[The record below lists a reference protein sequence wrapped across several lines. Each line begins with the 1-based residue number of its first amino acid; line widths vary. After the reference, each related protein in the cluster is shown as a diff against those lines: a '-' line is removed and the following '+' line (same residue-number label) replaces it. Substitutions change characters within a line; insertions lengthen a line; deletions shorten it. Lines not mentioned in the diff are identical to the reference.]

1 MQIPGMSEDL
11 QTIRDIGWSLW
22 DPIGLNTHNGP
33 PAEAIDE
40 YDSYLL
46 EAIAMLRDGRPLQD
60 VIATL
65 VDIESEHMA
74 LGESPDSEERATQT
88 VLELR
93 QIILNP

>member
-1 MQIPGMSEDL
+1 MPGMSEDL
-11 QTIRDIGWSLW
+11 QTLRDIGWSLW

-33 PAEAIDE
+33 PPEAVDE

-46 EAIAMLRDGRPLQD
+46 EAVAMLRDGKSLQE

-74 LGESPDSEERATQT
+74 LGESPDTEERATRT

-93 QIILNP
+93 QIILTP

>member
-1 MQIPGMSEDL
+1 MSDEL
-11 QTIRDIGWSLW
+11 QTIRDIGWRLW
-22 DPIGLNTHNGP
+22 DPIGLNGHNGP
-33 PAEAIDE
+33 PPEAIDE

-46 EAIAMLRDGRPLQD
+46 EAVEMLREGKSLND

-74 LGESPDSEERATQT
+74 LGEAPDTEERATQT

>member
-1 MQIPGMSEDL
+1 MSDEL
-11 QTIRDIGWSLW
+11 QTIRDIGWRLW
-22 DPIGLNTHNGP
+22 DPIGLNGHDGP

-46 EAIAMLRDGRPLQD
+46 QAVEMLREGKSLND

-74 LGESPDSEERATQT
+74 LGESPDTEERATQT